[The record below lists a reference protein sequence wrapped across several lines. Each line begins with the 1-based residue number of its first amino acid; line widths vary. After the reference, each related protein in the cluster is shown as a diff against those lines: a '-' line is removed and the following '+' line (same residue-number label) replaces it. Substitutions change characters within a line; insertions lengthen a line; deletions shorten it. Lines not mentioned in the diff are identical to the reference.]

1 MRKTFVV
8 GKLNRVS
15 AQIVLVAAAPA
26 LCSTP
31 ARALSEL
38 LRTRTRV

>member
-15 AQIVLVAAAPA
+15 AQIVLVAATPA
-26 LCSTP
+26 LCTTP
-31 ARALSEL
+31 AQALSVL
-38 LRTRTRV
+38 LRARPRV